1 MPDPRRVL
9 LIALDSVGVDPLGH
23 DRPDSVFSHSE
34 FLFPRGQ
41 SGSILHVSRNSTSGK
56 THTGV
61 LVETDVTG
69 GRESGAIECAITY
82 TSLFSGIDTLQRHGL
97 MQGLGLNERVL
108 ESQIDESNLF
118 AQFDNP
124 CLANAVFP
132 LHFPFFQGSYVQ
144 NDLPHVSR
152 DEVEAKLTLRGQ
164 PVRLLGPEKHG
175 IPDLFT
181 AAEINQN
188 IFLYAARQAGVRLRT
203 WDDVRRHQAL
213 TGSMTNEL
221 ENDFN
226 FEAFDVPPL
235 PRHTPQSAAA
245 VLVDL
250 AASHDFVF
258 YKYQLAD
265 LVSHSGRVELARQTF
280 AAIEQFIAAVLD
292 TADPDETT
300 VVITSDH
307 GHLEQV
313 GFTHG
318 HPKSKVPTWWFGTGA
333 DEVADLL
340 TTPQGI
346 FAALTTIRQ
355 LA

>member
-1 MPDPRRVL
+1 MSDSHRVL
-9 LIALDSVGVDPLGH
+9 LIALDSVGVDPFGH
-23 DRPDSVFSHSE
+23 DRRDSVFSDSE

-41 SGSILHVSRNSTSGK
+41 TGSVLRVSRRRSSGK
-56 THTGV
+56 THSGL

-82 TSLFSGIDTLQRHGL
+82 SSLFSGIDTLQRHGL

-118 AQFDNP
+118 TRFASP
-124 CLANAVFP
+124 CLANAIFP

-144 NDLPHVSR
+144 QELPHVAR
-152 DEVEAKLTLRGQ
+152 DEVEAKLTLRGR
-164 PVRLLGPEKHG
+164 PVRLLGADKYG
-175 IPDLFT
+175 VADLFT

-188 IFLYAARQAGVRLRT
+188 IFIYAAKKAGVRLRT
-203 WDDVRRHQAL
+203 WTDVRRGEAL

-221 ENDFN
+221 ENAFT
-226 FEAFDVPPL
+226 FSAFDIPPL
-235 PRHTPQSAAA
+235 PQHTPQSAAA
-245 VLVDL
+245 VLVKL
-250 AASHDFVF
+250 SAEHDFVF

-265 LVSHSGRVELARQTF
+265 LVSHSGRVELARETF

-292 TADPDETT
+292 GTDPDDTT

-313 GFTHG
+313 GFCHG
-318 HPKSKVPTWWFGTGA
+318 HPKSKIPTWWFGASATEA
-333 DEVADLL
+333 AELL

-346 FAALTTIRQ
+346 FAALSGGLQ
-355 LA
+355 PA